1 MDKNEEDTEEDNNVG
16 VPLILRNKRDAKP
29 ECCGEIFFIFI
40 LGAE

>member
-1 MDKNEEDTEEDNNVG
+1 MHENEEDSEEDNDNG

-29 ECCGEIFFIFI
+29 KCCGEIFLIFI